1 MSSAPDRSG
10 PTPRSFWRP
19 AWDRVRTNVWS
30 ALQQAAAAGL
40 AWVLAEWLVAGDH
53 HPFFAPIAAVVALN
67 TGFGVRG
74 VQAVNLLTGTLIG
87 IIVGAS
93 TVWPVGVPSLALV
106 VATLVAVLIAVA
118 MGAARVTIAQAAAAA
133 ILTVTIPYGG
143 DGGAQRLFDAALGV
157 GVALVFSQLLFP
169 THPLRLLSRAE
180 HTLVFHLHRL
190 LVRTAHVATRRDEA
204 RVEVQDALVSTHTA
218 IADLESARSAA
229 LDIVRHTL
237 RGVYLRR
244 RTRTRVAAAGPLEGV
259 AVMCTLVATT
269 VLSAPEESQEALA
282 SVVSDIAE
290 MFARV
295 AQARSIDGTW
305 GAAAFWDAA
314 ALRAEE
320 LHEALPGLRRR
331 LADSGPETDA
341 AISAIDILCD
351 TLGRT
356 TR

>member
-1 MSSAPDRSG
+1 M
-10 PTPRSFWRP
+10 
-19 AWDRVRTNVWS
+19 RTNAWS
-30 ALQQAAAAGL
+30 VLQQSAAAGL
-40 AWVLAEWLVAGDH
+40 AWILAEWLVAGDH

-67 TGFGVRG
+67 PGFGVRG

-93 TVWPVGVPSLALV
+93 AVWLISTPSLGLV
-106 VATLVAVLIAVA
+106 VATLIATLVAVAV
-118 MGAARVTIAQAAAAA
+118 GAARVTIAQAAAAA

-143 DGGAQRLFDAALGV
+143 DGGPQRLFDAALGA

-169 THPLRLLSRAE
+169 THPLRLLSQAE
-180 HTLVFHLHRL
+180 HELVFHLHRL
-190 LVRTAHVATRRDEA
+190 LVRTAHVADRRDDA
-204 RVEVQDALVSTHTA
+204 QSEVQDALVSTHTA

-229 LDIVRHTL
+229 LDIVDRTL
-237 RGVYLRR
+237 RGVYLRQ

-269 VLSAPEESQEALA
+269 VLSAPGKSQTALA
-282 SVVSDIAE
+282 AVVREVADV
-290 MFARV
+290 FARV
-295 AQARSIDGTW
+295 AEARSTDGAW

-320 LHEALPGLRRR
+320 LRETLPGLRRR
-331 LADSGPETDA
+331 LEDSGPETDA

-351 TLGRT
+351 TLRRT
-356 TR
+356 AK

>member
-30 ALQQAAAAGL
+30 VLQQSAAAGL
-40 AWVLAEWLVAGDH
+40 AWALAGWLVEGDH

-87 IIVGAS
+87 IVVGAS
-93 TVWPVGVPSLALV
+93 AVWLVSAPSMALV
-106 VATLVAVLIAVA
+106 VATLVAMLIAVA
-118 MGAARVTIAQAAAAA
+118 VGAARVTIAQAAAAA

-143 DGGAQRLFDAALGV
+143 DGGPQRLFDAALGV
-157 GVALVFSQLLFP
+157 GVALVFSQLVFP
-169 THPLRLLSRAE
+169 THPLRLLSQAE
-180 HTLVFHLHRL
+180 HALAFHLHRL
-190 LVRTAHVATRRDEA
+190 LARTAHVADQRDDA
-204 RVEVQDALVSTHTA
+204 QSEVQDALVSTHTA

-229 LDIVRHTL
+229 LHIVDRTL

-244 RTRTRVAAAGPLEGV
+244 RTRTRVEAAGPLEGV

-269 VLSAPEESQEALA
+269 VLSAPEGSQTVLA
-282 SVVSDIAE
+282 SVVRDIADV
-290 MFARV
+290 FARV
-295 AQARSIDGTW
+295 AQAPPTDGTW

-320 LHEALPGLRRR
+320 LHETLPGLRTH

-341 AISAIDILCD
+341 AISAIGILCE
-351 TLGRT
+351 TLRRT
-356 TR
+356 AT

>member
-1 MSSAPDRSG
+1 M
-10 PTPRSFWRP
+10 
-19 AWDRVRTNVWS
+19 RTNVWS
-30 ALQQAAAAGL
+30 VLQQSAAAGL
-40 AWVLAEWLVAGDH
+40 AWVLAGWLVEGDH

-87 IIVGAS
+87 IVVGAS
-93 TVWPVGVPSLALV
+93 AVWLVSAPSLALV
-106 VATLVAVLIAVA
+106 VATLVAMLIAVA
-118 MGAARVTIAQAAAAA
+118 VGAARVTIAQAAAAA

-143 DGGAQRLFDAALGV
+143 DGGPQRLFDAALGV
-157 GVALVFSQLLFP
+157 GVALVFSQLVFP
-169 THPLRLLSRAE
+169 THPLRLLSQAE
-180 HTLVFHLHRL
+180 HALAFHLHRL
-190 LVRTAHVATRRDEA
+190 LARTAHVADQRDDGQS
-204 RVEVQDALVSTHTA
+204 EVQDALVSTHTA

-229 LDIVRHTL
+229 LHIVDRTL

-244 RTRTRVAAAGPLEGV
+244 RTRTRVEAAGPLEGV

-290 MFARV
+290 VFARV
-295 AQARSIDGTW
+295 AQTRSIDGTW

-320 LHEALPGLRRR
+320 LHGALPGLRRR

-351 TLGRT
+351 TLRRT
-356 TR
+356 AK